1 MKILFQQKT
10 ISRKRILSTI
20 FFTLCLFLITTSVG
34 AQSRALKSS
43 IKANEKDLETFQKL
57 IDNQKQLN
65 KMTRY
70 QYEVAGS
77 YEKKYNRKNG
87 LATEEDYKI
96 PAKVGIMAFYISDN
110 DYSEVSDGWI
120 TSYKSTEE
128 KVNVI
133 AQRIFDQSIT
143 GMKEQYGLMGMELL
157 TPDEFL
163 TTDELKHTY
172 YNFPLPNLE
181 GKASVFDIEGSGAA
195 VPDGFR
201 LLPYGSVWGLHKFAK
216 EQRDFFMGLDLDAF
230 IIVEI
235 KLVAANGSLNGII
248 SKFYYKNPGFSKS
261 EHSKSDK
268 SVNGYTAY
276 STANVDMN
284 FKPPMKGIY
293 IKDIVEYTNKK
304 GKADTKLSPVDMNPN
319 LSKLVE
325 HVVVSLGRNSVKQI
339 TK

>member
-1 MKILFQQKT
+1 MKILIQQKT
-10 ISRKRILSTI
+10 ISRKKIFSTI
-20 FFTLCLFLITTSVG
+20 FFTLCLFLIHTSVD
-34 AQSRALKSS
+34 AQSRAVKSS

-57 IDNQKQLN
+57 IDDKKKLN

-77 YEKKYNRKNG
+77 YEKKYNRKND

-96 PAKVGIMAFYISDN
+96 PAKVGIMTFYISDN

-133 AQRIFDQSIT
+133 AQRIFDQSIA
-143 GMKEQYGLMGMELL
+143 GMKEQYALMGMELL

-163 TTDELKHTY
+163 TTDELKHIY

-181 GKASVFDIEGSGAA
+181 GKANVFDIAGNGAA

-261 EHSKSDK
+261 EHSKTDK
-268 SVNGYTAY
+268 FVSGYTAY
-276 STANVDMN
+276 STGNVDMN
-284 FKPPMKGIY
+284 FKPPMRGIY

>member
-1 MKILFQQKT
+1 MKILIQQKT
-10 ISRKRILSTI
+10 NGRKRIISII
-20 FFTLCLFLITTSVG
+20 FITLCLFLLHASVG
-34 AQSRALKSS
+34 AQSRALKSAKKS
-43 IKANEKDLETFQKL
+43 YEKDLETFQKL
-57 IDNQKQLN
+57 IDNKKQIN
-65 KMTRY
+65 KMTRS
-70 QYEVAGS
+70 QYGVAGS
-77 YEKKYNRKNG
+77 YEKKYNRKKG

-96 PAKVGIMAFYISDN
+96 PKKVGIMAFYISDD
-110 DYSEVSDGWI
+110 DYSVISDGWI

-133 AQRIFDQSIT
+133 AQRIYDQCID
-143 GMKEQYGLMGMELL
+143 GIKEQYALMGMELL
-157 TPDEFL
+157 SPDEFL
-163 TTDELKHTY
+163 TTDKLKHFY
-172 YNFPLPNLE
+172 HNFPLPNLE
-181 GKASVFDIEGSGAA
+181 GKASVFDIAGNGAA
-195 VPDGFR
+195 VPYGYR

-235 KLVAANGSLNGII
+235 KLVSANGSMNGIV
-248 SKFYYKNPGFSKS
+248 SQFYYKNPGFRKS

-268 SVNGYTAY
+268 FVSGYTAY
-276 STANVDMN
+276 SIGTVDMN
-284 FKPPMKGIY
+284 FKPPVRGIY

>member
-1 MKILFQQKT
+1 MKILIHQKT
-10 ISRKRILSTI
+10 ISRKKIFSTI
-20 FFTLCLFLITTSVG
+20 LFTLCLFLIHTSVD
-34 AQSRALKSS
+34 AQSRALKSAKKS
-43 IKANEKDLETFQKL
+43 YEKELESFQKI

-77 YEKKYNRKNG
+77 YEKKYNRKKG

-96 PAKVGIMAFYISDN
+96 PAKIGIMAFYISDD
-110 DYSEVSDGWI
+110 DYSVRSDGWV
-120 TSYKSTEE
+120 TTYKATEE

-133 AQRIFDQSIT
+133 VQRIYDQSID
-143 GMKEQYGLMGMELL
+143 GMKEQYALMGMELL
-157 TPDEFL
+157 SPDEFL
-163 TTDELKHTY
+163 TTDELKHIY

-181 GKASVFDIEGSGAA
+181 GKASVFEIAGNGAA

-201 LLPYGSVWGLHKFAK
+201 LLPYGSVWGGHKFAK

-235 KLVAANGSLNGII
+235 KLVSANNSLNGII
-248 SKFYYKNPGFSKS
+248 SKFYYKNPGFRKS
-261 EHSKSDK
+261 EHSKSNK
-268 SVNGYTAY
+268 FVSGYTAY

-284 FKPPMKGIY
+284 FKPPIKGIY

-304 GKADTKLSPVDMNPN
+304 GKADTKISPVDMNPN
-319 LSKLVE
+319 LGKIVE

>member
-1 MKILFQQKT
+1 MKELIHQKT
-10 ISRKRILSTI
+10 ISRKRIFYTI
-20 FFTLCLFLITTSVG
+20 FFTLCLFLIHTSVD
-34 AQSRALKSS
+34 AQSRALKSAKKS
-43 IKANEKDLETFQKL
+43 YEKDLETFQEL
-57 IDNQKQLN
+57 IDNQKKLN
-65 KMTRY
+65 KTTRY

-77 YEKKYNRKNG
+77 YERKYNRKKG
-87 LATEEDYKI
+87 LATKEEYKI
-96 PAKVGIMAFYISDN
+96 PAKVGIMAFYISDD
-110 DYSEVSDGWI
+110 DYSEISDGWV
-120 TSYKSTEE
+120 TTYKATEE

-133 AQRIFDQSIT
+133 VQRIYDQSID
-143 GMKEQYGLMGMELL
+143 GMKEQYALMGMELL

-163 TTDELKHTY
+163 TTDELKHIY
-172 YNFPLPNLE
+172 YDFPLPNLE
-181 GKASVFDIEGSGAA
+181 GKASIFDIEGSGAA
-195 VPDGFR
+195 VPDGYR
-201 LLPYGSVWGLHKFAK
+201 LIPYGSVWGLHKFAK
-216 EQRDFFMGLDLDAF
+216 EQRDFFTGLDLDAF

-235 KLVAANGSLNGII
+235 KLVSANNSLNGII

-284 FKPPMKGIY
+284 FKPPIKGIY
-293 IKDIVEYTNKK
+293 IKDLVEYTNKK
-304 GKADTKLSPVDMNPN
+304 GKTDTKLSPVDMNPN